1 MGAIFDVPR
10 MELSGIQ
17 VFAPADISMH
27 QDVALLATACT
38 NLQTCFKL
46 YPKPIARTI
55 DSQTAIAWNNI
66 RATFLAHTAHGS
78 LIQRTAHLLPTKLIQ
93 STPDYT
99 TAEIY

>member
-38 NLQTCFKL
+38 NLQTCFNLFIFMKMERGSKL
-46 YPKPIARTI
+46 MLLDMDSVTRMKINISLLSLLYRT
-55 DSQTAIAWNNI
+55 Q
-66 RATFLAHTAHGS
+66 
-78 LIQRTAHLLPTKLIQ
+78 
-93 STPDYT
+93 
-99 TAEIY
+99 

>member
-38 NLQTCFKL
+38 NLQTCFNL

-55 DSQTAIAWNNI
+55 DLQTAIVWNNI
-66 RATFLAHTAHGS
+66 RATFLAHGS
-78 LIQRTAHLLPTKLIQ
+78 LIQRTDRLLPTKLIQ
-93 STPDYT
+93 STPYYT